1 MVKLKVLISCPALNT
16 KTNVSGISSVV
27 SSLTRQLA
35 ENVDFEHLV
44 LGAPTAKD
52 IRYKKARSL
61 WNILVALVQIVCT
74 KATLFHSN
82 MPLEFKALARE
93 FVFVLIARAKGMR
106 ILLHIH
112 GGKYVDSEAAGIT
125 NLIMQ
130 LVMRLANEV
139 VFLSGTE
146 LSKVAL
152 RMPMFRAKMSYIYN
166 FVEQSDLISG
176 KRQLAEGDTINAV
189 FIGRLT
195 ESKGIDFLMRAA
207 PVYEALKMRV
217 SIFGDGELR
226 DRVQRE
232 AASSKS
238 MEYCGVFIHDDWSR
252 VLPNYDVLLL
262 PSLWGEGMPMV
273 ILEAMSLGLV
283 PVATDLGSI
292 SEIIKDRVLGR
303 VIQSGDWEAFMDAL
317 HWLSDQRARLSSMG
331 VDCREFAA
339 ENFDAKKNAKQFY
352 DLYRST
358 VEASA
363 DR

>member
-1 MVKLKVLISCPALNT
+1 
-16 KTNVSGISSVV
+16 
-27 SSLTRQLA
+27 
-35 ENVDFEHLV
+35 
-44 LGAPTAKD
+44 
-52 IRYKKARSL
+52 
-61 WNILVALVQIVCT
+61 
-74 KATLFHSN
+74 
-82 MPLEFKALARE
+82 
-93 FVFVLIARAKGMR
+93 
-106 ILLHIH
+106 
-112 GGKYVDSEAAGIT
+112 
-125 NLIMQ
+125 
-130 LVMRLANEV
+130 
-139 VFLSGTE
+139 
-146 LSKVAL
+146 
-152 RMPMFRAKMSYIYN
+152 
-166 FVEQSDLISG
+166 
-176 KRQLAEGDTINAV
+176 
-189 FIGRLT
+189 
-195 ESKGIDFLMRAA
+195 
-207 PVYEALKMRV
+207 
-217 SIFGDGELR
+217 
-226 DRVQRE
+226 
-232 AASSKS
+232 
-238 MEYCGVFIHDDWSR
+238 